1 MNGKIAANIAFM
13 VILTIILVFLGKLFV
28 ISPMDTKIDNK
39 MQDLTSLRT
48 EIANYKVQLAAL
60 PEKSATPQEKISLL
74 SVGEEGQLMKLFLD
88 KILEKGFKIN
98 TYDLF
103 SSYHYKS
110 EVSDQDN
117 NMPVQETAQ
126 PEALA
131 QLDENGMP
139 LNAYVE
145 ADEVEWPGVEVTPL
159 KITFTARAEGM
170 NTALK
175 YFWNLPANTIRAAD
189 FILDGNIIKGTMIF
203 AFPMNE

>member
-1 MNGKIAANIAFM
+1 MNKITANIAFL

-28 ISPMDTKIDNK
+28 ISPMETKIDNK
-39 MQDLTSLRT
+39 MQELSRIRMEAENL
-48 EIANYKVQLAAL
+48 KSQLNTL
-60 PEKSATPQEKISLL
+60 PEKPATPQEKISLL
-74 SVGEEGQLMKLFLD
+74 SVGQEGQLMKLFLD

-103 SSYHYKS
+103 SSYYYKP
-110 EVSDQDN
+110 ELAEANN
-117 NMPVQETAQ
+117 NMPVQEAAQ

-139 LNAYVE
+139 LNAYIE
-145 ADEVEWPGVEVTPL
+145 TDENEWPGVEVTPL

-175 YFWNLPANTIRAAD
+175 YFWNLPANAIRAAD

>member
-1 MNGKIAANIAFM
+1 MNKITANIAFL

-28 ISPMDTKIDNK
+28 ISPIETKIDNK
-39 MQDLTSLRT
+39 LQELSKIRMEAENLK
-48 EIANYKVQLAAL
+48 NQLETL
-60 PEKSATPQEKISLL
+60 PEKPATPQEKISLL
-74 SVGEEGQLMKLFLD
+74 SVGQEGQLMKLFLD

-103 SSYHYKS
+103 SSYHYKP
-110 EVSDQDN
+110 ELAETNN
-117 NMPVQETAQ
+117 NMPTQEPEQ
-126 PEALA
+126 PEALS

-139 LNAYVE
+139 LNAYTE
-145 ADEVEWPGVEVTPL
+145 TDENEWPGLEITPL

-175 YFWNLPANTIRAAD
+175 YFWNLPANTLRAAD

>member
-1 MNGKIAANIAFM
+1 MNKITANIAFL

-28 ISPMDTKIDNK
+28 ISPMETKIDNK
-39 MQDLTSLRT
+39 MQELSRIRMEAENLK
-48 EIANYKVQLAAL
+48 NQLNML
-60 PEKSATPQEKISLL
+60 PEKPTTPQEKISLL
-74 SVGEEGQLMKLFLD
+74 SVGQEGQLMKLFLD

-103 SSYHYKS
+103 SSYYYKP
-110 EVSDQDN
+110 ELAEANN
-117 NMPVQETAQ
+117 NMPTQEPEQ
-126 PEALA
+126 PEALS

-139 LNAYVE
+139 LNAYTE
-145 ADEVEWPGVEVTPL
+145 TDENEWPGLEITPL

-175 YFWNLPANTIRAAD
+175 YFWNLPANTLRAAD